1 MASGSK
7 DDRASSGASNTAGAP
22 TQAASTSQNSI
33 LQMSLDENSI
43 LRRRPEVE
51 HERAVALFDLLE
63 RNTFELLGEGATP
76 GPYHVNL
83 ALKDDKL
90 VFSVAK
96 PDGTSL
102 SDVALAIR
110 PFRSI
115 IKDYFLICESYFDA
129 IKTMAPSQI
138 EAIDMGRRGLH
149 NEGAQLLE
157 ERLGEFV
164 SLDHATARR
173 LFTLLCV
180 LHMRG

>member
-76 GPYHVNL
+76 GP
-83 ALKDDKL
+83 
-90 VFSVAK
+90 
-96 PDGTSL
+96 
-102 SDVALAIR
+102 
-110 PFRSI
+110 
-115 IKDYFLICESYFDA
+115 
-129 IKTMAPSQI
+129 
-138 EAIDMGRRGLH
+138 
-149 NEGAQLLE
+149 
-157 ERLGEFV
+157 
-164 SLDHATARR
+164 
-173 LFTLLCV
+173 
-180 LHMRG
+180 